1 MKKRL
6 FVFMLSLILL
16 LFPIGAFTACD
27 QGSNDE
33 EVAEAFEYALSE
45 DGYTYAVVGIGTVKG
60 AHIAIPSEYNG
71 VAVTEIGDYAFQNC
85 FFSSVT
91 IPKSVKRIGE
101 GAFEGC
107 QNLESIVIP
116 ASVTRLGKGAF
127 RNAYRLVSVSGLWGV
142 TEIADETF
150 FGCSRLVSVTVCGD
164 ITSIGSGAFKNCPKL
179 ALVTVPDT
187 VKEIGA
193 SAFSNCQSLTCINIP
208 EGVTSIAASTF
219 ANCKSLTSVTLP
231 ATVTSIGGSAFYA
244 CEGLTSINIPEGVTS
259 IGKYTFMK
267 CKSLKSLSFPEGIT
281 CIAENAFVGCLSL
294 ESLSFPS
301 TMTSLGQLYGG
312 EWIAYP
318 HLASITVAEGN
329 PVYQGAGNCL
339 IETESRTLLLG
350 CKNSVIPRDGSV
362 VTIGTYAFAWRYGL
376 TEIEIP
382 TTVRV
387 INGGAFYHCP
397 DLTSIIYDWT
407 GNGWKAITKAYNWDE
422 GVDSYTIYC
431 TDGEITK

>member
-1 MKKRL
+1 
-6 FVFMLSLILL
+6 MLSLILL

-27 QGSNDE
+27 QGSKDE

-60 AHIAIPSEYNG
+60 THIAIPSEYNG

-164 ITSIGSGAFKNCPKL
+164 ITSIGTKA
-179 ALVTVPDT
+179 
-187 VKEIGA
+187 
-193 SAFSNCQSLTCINIP
+193 
-208 EGVTSIAASTF
+208 F
-219 ANCKSLTSVTLP
+219 ANCTSLSSVTFP
-231 ATVTSIGGSAFYA
+231 DTVTSIGGGAFLN
-244 CEGLTSINIPEGVTS
+244 CRSLTCINIPEGVTS